1 MFAIIQHSIFFSSY
15 WKMDRKAILIA
26 AVYAVYLCLAI
37 VALTFAAR
45 EEHKIFVL
53 LVPSITNT
61 LHFVFLLAG
70 FVVVKSYS
78 PYPVAPISLYL
89 ATDLIL
95 AAATGASFYAYLT
108 DSEKHYFVLGG
119 LASVMTILASLL
131 CFRKAY
137 LLNAA

>member
-1 MFAIIQHSIFFSSY
+1 MGS
-15 WKMDRKAILIA
+15 KTLLVA

-45 EEHKIFVL
+45 EEHRNFVL
-53 LVPSITNT
+53 LVPTISNT
-61 LHFVFLLAG
+61 LHFVFLIIG
-70 FVVVKSYS
+70 FVVLKNYA
-78 PYPVAPISLYL
+78 PYPVKPIGVYL

-108 DSEKHYFVLGG
+108 DSGKDSFKIGG
-119 LASVMTILASLL
+119 LANSTTIIACLL

-137 LLNAA
+137 LLTYHGADQIP